1 MNRLSARLG
10 VRGFS
15 LASARP
21 GVRGFSL
28 ACAVVFAFLALAR
41 PASAQDTR
49 MLVITGVGG
58 EDSYTA
64 QYHKW
69 ADSLIDAM
77 KKQGMADAD
86 ITYLDAA
93 PDKDATHKAVV
104 STRENVAKAFADIA
118 AKSKPGDEVFVIL
131 IGHGNASGAEAAFN
145 LPGPDLTA
153 SEYEPFLAKLADER
167 VVFVNTAGSSGPFI
181 DALKKPGRTIIT
193 ATKTAGERED
203 TRFPEFFIQ
212 ALTTDEADKDR
223 NGRVSIEEAFEFAT
237 QKVKDAYD
245 REKHIMTEHA
255 VLEDGSQG
263 KLASTI
269 YLAPDKSK
277 ALIAQTSDP
286 AMRALLEQQAALNRD
301 IEALRVK
308 KDSMD
313 SAEYDRQME
322 KLLTDLALKTR
333 EIRDKETKK

>member
-1 MNRLSARLG
+1 
-10 VRGFS
+10 
-15 LASARP
+15 
-21 GVRGFSL
+21 
-28 ACAVVFAFLALAR
+28 
-41 PASAQDTR
+41 
-49 MLVITGVGG
+49 VGG

-69 ADSLIDAM
+69 SDALIDAM
-77 KKQGMADAD
+77 KRQGMADAD
-86 ITYLDAA
+86 ITYLADAPQTDTA
-93 PDKDATHKAVV
+93 HKAAA

-131 IGHGNASGAEAAFN
+131 IGHGNASGGEAAFN

-153 SEYEPFLAKLADER
+153 SQYEPFLAKLADER

-203 TRFPEFFIQ
+203 TRFPEYFVQ

-223 NGRVSIEEAFEFAT
+223 NGRVSVEEAFEFAS

-245 REKHIMTEHA
+245 RDKHIMTEHA
-255 VLEDGSQG
+255 VLDDGNQG

-269 YLAPDKSK
+269 YLAPDASK

-286 AMRALLEQQAALNRD
+286 AMRALLEQQAALNRN

-313 SAEYDRQME
+313 PAEYDKQME
-322 KLLTDLALKTR
+322 TLLTDLALKTR
-333 EIRDKETKK
+333 EIRDKGTRK

>member
-1 MNRLSARLG
+1 MTPSHQSSVIGPRSGACQRCRLAWLLLL
-10 VRGFS
+10 F
-15 LASARP
+15 LFIP
-21 GVRGFSL
+21 GI
-28 ACAVVFAFLALAR
+28 
-41 PASAQDTR
+41 ASAQDTH
-49 MLVITGVGG
+49 LLIIAGVGG

-69 ADSLIDAM
+69 SDTLIDAM
-77 KKQGMADAD
+77 KKQGMADSD
-86 ITYLDAA
+86 ITYLADQPEKDAA
-93 PDKDATHKAVV
+93 HKAVA

-153 SEYEPFLAKLADER
+153 SQYEPFLAKLADER

-203 TRFPEFFIQ
+203 TRFPEYFVQ
-212 ALTTDEADKDR
+212 ALTSDEADKDR
-223 NGRVSIEEAFEFAT
+223 NGRVSVEEAFEFAT

-255 VLEDGSQG
+255 VLEDGNQG

-277 ALIAQTSDP
+277 ALIAQTADP
-286 AMRALLEQQAALNRD
+286 AMRALLEEQAALNRN

-308 KDSMD
+308 KDTMD
-313 SAEYDRQME
+313 AAEYDKQME
-322 KLLTDLALKTR
+322 TLLTDLALKTR

>member
-1 MNRLSARLG
+1 MRSRAGQSFGLAARLAG
-10 VRGFS
+10 RSFR
-15 LASARP
+15 AAI
-21 GVRGFSL
+21 
-28 ACAVVFAFLALAR
+28 FAFFFLAVAHV
-41 PASAQDTR
+41 ASAQDTR
-49 MLVITGVGG
+49 LLVINGVGG

-69 ADSLIDAM
+69 AGQLIDAM
-77 KKQGMADAD
+77 KKQGMADGD

-93 PDKDATHKAVV
+93 PDKDTAHKAIP
-104 STRENVAKAFADIA
+104 STRENVAKAFADVA
-118 AKSKPGDEVFVIL
+118 AKSKAGDEVFVIL
-131 IGHGNASGAEAAFN
+131 IGHGNASGGEAAFN

-153 SEYEPFLAKLADER
+153 SQYEPFLAKLADER

-203 TRFPEFFIQ
+203 TRFPEYFVQ

-223 NGRVSIEEAFEFAT
+223 NGRVSVEEAFEFAT

-277 ALIAQTSDP
+277 ALIAQTADP
-286 AMRALLEQQAALNRD
+286 ELRALLEQQAALNRD

-308 KDSMD
+308 KDVLPAD
-313 SAEYDRQME
+313 EYDRQME

-333 EIRDKETKK
+333 EIRDKEPKK